1 MMDYTVFFSVSG
13 SFSVKSQISM
23 NITLQVIELC
33 IRTIQ
38 LGQHETSITQKRFFE
53 HLQFWFRT
61 AYLLWFDFYVFLA
74 AVSAV
79 C

>member
-1 MMDYTVFFSVSG
+1 MMDYTVFRSVSG
-13 SFSVKSQISM
+13 SFSVKSRISI
-23 NITLQVIELC
+23 NITLQVIELY
-33 IRTIQ
+33 IHTLK

-61 AYLLWFDFYVFLA
+61 AYLLWFAFYVILA